1 MSRSDAL
8 IEAAYQGSMRCTVF
22 GTGYLGATHAAGM
35 AELGHEVLGIDIDPG
50 KIAKL
55 AAGDIPFYE
64 PGLRKMLRD
73 NIEAGRLQFTTDYD
87 EAAEFGDVHF
97 LGVGTP
103 QKKGE
108 YGADLR
114 HVHSV
119 IDTLVPRLRRSAVIV
134 GKSTVPVGTAAEL
147 VARAR
152 ELAPVGVDVEVAW
165 NPEFLREGF
174 AVKDTLHPDRIVLG
188 VQADSQRAEA
198 AVREL
203 YARILERGVP
213 FLLTDLQTAELVK
226 VSANAFLTTKI
237 SFINAIAEVCEATNA
252 DVTVLADALGHDPR
266 IGRRFLNA
274 GLGFG
279 GGCLPKDIR
288 AFMAR
293 AGELG
298 ADPALTFL
306 REVDSINMRRR
317 TRMVE
322 LTTKACRGTLL
333 GANIA
338 VLGAA
343 FKPESDDVRDSP
355 ALNVAGMLQLNGAAV
370 NVYDP
375 KAMDNSRRV
384 FPTLNYSTSVL
395 EACDRADA
403 VLVLTEWQEFLDLDP
418 EQLAGTVRAKVI
430 VDGRNCLDV
439 AKWQTAGWRV
449 YALGR
454 NLSA

>member
-1 MSRSDAL
+1 MATT
-8 IEAAYQGSMRCTVF
+8 YTGCMRCTVF
-22 GTGYLGATHAAGM
+22 GTGYLGATHAVGM
-35 AELGHEVLGIDIDPG
+35 AALGHDVLGVDIDPG
-50 KIAKL
+50 KVAKL
-55 AAGDIPFYE
+55 AGGDIPFYE
-64 PGLRKMLRD
+64 PGLRKLLKE
-73 NIEAGRLQFTTDYD
+73 NLAAGRLRFTTDYD
-87 EAAEFGDVHF
+87 MAADFADVHF

-114 HVHSV
+114 HVYAV
-119 IDTLVPRLRRSAVIV
+119 IDALVPRLTTSAVLV

-147 VARAR
+147 NQRAAA
-152 ELAPVGVDVEVAW
+152 LAPSGVDVEIAW
-165 NPEFLREGF
+165 NPEFLREGY
-174 AVKDTLHPDRIVLG
+174 AVQDTLHPDRIVLG
-188 VQADSQRAEA
+188 VKEDSMRAEA

-203 YARILERGVP
+203 YGPLLEAGVP
-213 FLLTDLQTAELVK
+213 FLVTDLQTAELVK
-226 VSANAFLTTKI
+226 VAANAFLATKI
-237 SFINAIAEVCEATNA
+237 SFINAISEVCEAAGA
-252 DVTVLADALGHDPR
+252 DVSLLADALGYDPR
-266 IGRRFLNA
+266 IGRQFLNA

-298 ADPALTFL
+298 ADQALTFL

-322 LTTKACRGTLL
+322 LASAACGGSLL
-333 GANIA
+333 GANVA

-355 ALNVAGMLQLNGAAV
+355 ALNVAGQLQLNGAAV

-375 KAMDNSRRV
+375 KALDNAQRL
-384 FPTLNYSTSVL
+384 FPTLNYAVSVE
-395 EACDRADA
+395 EACERADA
-403 VLVLTEWQEFLDLDP
+403 VLVLTEWRQFVDMDPDDLADR
-418 EQLAGTVRAKVI
+418 VRARVI

-439 AKWQTAGWRV
+439 ARWQQAGWRV
-449 YALGR
+449 YRLGAPR
-454 NLSA
+454 P

>member
-1 MSRSDAL
+1 
-8 IEAAYQGSMRCTVF
+8 MRCTVF

-35 AELGHEVLGIDIDPG
+35 AELGHEVVGIDIDPG

-55 AAGDIPFYE
+55 SSGDIPFYE
-64 PGLRKMLRD
+64 PELAKMLQD
-73 NIEAGRLQFTTDYD
+73 NLSAGRLQFSTDYGL
-87 EAAEFGDVHF
+87 AAEFADVHF

-114 HVHSV
+114 HVHAV
-119 IDTLVPRLRRSAVIV
+119 IDELVPRLTRPSVIV

-147 VARAR
+147 SRRAR
-152 ELAPVGVDVEVAW
+152 QLARDGVDVEVAW

-174 AVKDTLHPDRIVLG
+174 AVHDTLHPDRIVVG
-188 VQADSQRAEA
+188 VQTDSARAEA
-198 AVREL
+198 ALREL
-203 YARILERGVP
+203 YAPLLDEGVP

-226 VSANAFLTTKI
+226 VSANAFLATKI
-237 SFINAIAEVCEATNA
+237 SFINAISEVCEAVGA
-252 DVTVLADALGHDPR
+252 DVRVLADALGHDSR

-298 ADPALTFL
+298 ANHALTFL

-322 LTTKACRGTLL
+322 LTTTACGGSLL

-355 ALNVAGMLQLNGAAV
+355 ALNVAGMLQLNGATV

-375 KAMDNSRRV
+375 KAMENSQRL
-384 FPTLNYSTSVL
+384 FPTLNYSTSAL

-403 VLVLTEWQEFLDLDP
+403 VLVLTEWREFLELDP
-418 EQLAGTVRAKVI
+418 ATLADTVRARVV
-430 VDGRNCLDV
+430 VDGRNCLDTDR
-439 AKWQTAGWRV
+439 WNDAGWKV

-454 NLSA
+454 PLAA

>member
-1 MSRSDAL
+1 
-8 IEAAYQGSMRCTVF
+8 MRCTVF

-35 AELGHEVLGIDIDPG
+35 AELGHDVVGIDIDPG

-55 AAGDIPFYE
+55 SSGDIPFYE
-64 PGLRKMLRD
+64 PGLAKVLRD
-73 NIEAGRLQFTTDYD
+73 NLSAGRLQFTTDYD
-87 EAAEFGDVHF
+87 AAADFADVHF

-114 HVHSV
+114 HVNAV
-119 IDTLVPRLRRSAVIV
+119 IDELVPRLTRPAVIV

-147 VARAR
+147 SRRAKSLARD
-152 ELAPVGVDVEVAW
+152 GVDVEIAW

-174 AVKDTLHPDRIVLG
+174 AVQDTLHPDRIVVG
-188 VQADSQRAEA
+188 VQPDSTRAEP
-198 AVREL
+198 VLREM
-203 YARILERGVP
+203 YAPLLAEGIP

-226 VSANAFLTTKI
+226 VSANAFLATKI
-237 SFINAIAEVCEATNA
+237 SFINAISEVCEAAGA
-252 DVTVLADALGHDPR
+252 DVRVLADALGHDPR

-288 AFMAR
+288 GFMAR

-298 ADPALTFL
+298 ANHALTFL

-322 LTTKACRGTLL
+322 LATTACGGSLL
-333 GANIA
+333 GANVA

-355 ALNVAGMLQLNGAAV
+355 ALNVAGLLQLNGATV

-375 KAMDNSRRV
+375 KAMENSQRL
-384 FPTLNYSTSVL
+384 FPTLTYATSAL

-403 VLVLTEWQEFLDLDP
+403 VLVLTEWQEFVDLDP
-418 EQLAGTVRAKVI
+418 DELAQHVRARVI
-430 VDGRNCLDV
+430 VDGRNCLDT
-439 AKWQTAGWRV
+439 ARWETAGWKI

-454 NLSA
+454 PVVT

>member
-1 MSRSDAL
+1 
-8 IEAAYQGSMRCTVF
+8 MRCTVF
-22 GTGYLGATHAAGM
+22 GTGYLGATHAVGM
-35 AELGHEVLGIDIDPG
+35 AELGHDVLGVDIDPG
-50 KIAKL
+50 KVAKL
-55 AAGDIPFYE
+55 AGGDIPFYE
-64 PGLRKMLRD
+64 PGLRKLL
-73 NIEAGRLQFTTDYD
+73 NENLAAGRLRFTTDYD
-87 EAAEFGDVHF
+87 MAAGFADVHF

-114 HVHSV
+114 HVYAV
-119 IDTLVPRLRRSAVIV
+119 IDELVPRLTTSAVLV

-147 VARAR
+147 NQRAAA
-152 ELAPVGVDVEVAW
+152 LAPRGVDVEIAW
-165 NPEFLREGF
+165 NPEFLREGY
-174 AVKDTLHPDRIVLG
+174 AVQDTLRPDRIVLG
-188 VQADSQRAEA
+188 IKQDSPRAEA

-203 YARILERGVP
+203 YGPLLDAGVP
-213 FLLTDLQTAELVK
+213 FLVTDLQTAELVK
-226 VSANAFLTTKI
+226 VSANAFLATKI
-237 SFINAIAEVCEATNA
+237 SFINAISEVCEAAGA
-252 DVTVLADALGHDPR
+252 DVSLLADALGYDPR
-266 IGRRFLNA
+266 IGRQFLNA

-298 ADPALTFL
+298 ADQALTFL

-322 LTTKACRGTLL
+322 LASAACGGSLL
-333 GANIA
+333 GANVA

-355 ALNVAGMLQLNGAAV
+355 ALNVAGQLQLNGAAV

-375 KAMDNSRRV
+375 KALDNAQRL
-384 FPTLNYSTSVL
+384 FPTLNYAVSVE
-395 EACDRADA
+395 EACERADA
-403 VLVLTEWQEFLDLDP
+403 VLVLTEWRQFVEMDPDDLADR
-418 EQLAGTVRAKVI
+418 VRARVV

-439 AKWQTAGWRV
+439 TRWQRAGWRV
-449 YALGR
+449 YRLGAPR
-454 NLSA
+454 P